1 MARSAPRLLPLGIAL
16 VLLAALTSRTSARS
30 EASFNPSTV
39 VTPKAGFTVPSFKFN
54 FKFDFQRVS
63 NPLVF
68 FAKCQKSSLAGYSSS
83 KQLSNGYDM
92 RVAVVDS
99 SSSIPAHI
107 RFSPQPH
114 SPGAGVA
121 GRGLVERPA
130 SSRRLPFVTSPLSAP
145 PLVSLVSS
153 LLPLRLP
160 HPLALHWQV
169 ENPSSGQPAH
179 CSLAAVTSSSGQPV
193 KAPPLPSRLPRLPLA
208 RPPRRLTDHWQAAV
222 TSSSDQLVNDSS
234 LPFRLSSPSVPH
246 LPLLHLPL
254 LRPHMALASRDP
266 VERSACKRLFS
277 PFVSRHLLSPIF
289 PFSVLPAG
297 SYGPGRQRQ
306 RPRRAISLL
315 TLHWQAATPSSDQ
328 LQLALEA
335 KKGTPAAA
343 SWFAVGWSRSGKMG
357 GSNVIVMEEVG
368 SAPGQYD
375 LESDPLY
382 TAKAVA
388 ASWSASSYSITE
400 DDKSVVMQFSRGIGE
415 DSSVPVKR
423 SGYSNM
429 IWAYGAGI
437 WEVDGGHDA
446 K

>member
-121 GRGLVERPA
+121 GRGLVERPG

-153 LLPLRLP
+153 LLPLRLL
-160 HPLALHWQV
+160 HTLALHWQV
-169 ENPSSGQPAH
+169 ENPSSGQP
-179 CSLAAVTSSSGQPV
+179 VRD
-193 KAPPLPSRLPRLPLA
+193 PPLPSPRLPRFPLS
-208 RPPRRLTDHWQAAV
+208 RPPCRLTVHWQ
-222 TSSSDQLVNDSS
+222 
-234 LPFRLSSPSVPH
+234 R
-246 LPLLHLPL
+246 
-254 LRPHMALASRDP
+254 
-266 VERSACKRLFS
+266 
-277 PFVSRHLLSPIF
+277 
-289 PFSVLPAG
+289 
-297 SYGPGRQRQ
+297 
-306 RPRRAISLL
+306 L

-446 K
+446 KGATVVDFSCNGCKGLLRKRC

>member
-30 EASFNPSTV
+30 EASFYPSTV

-83 KQLSNGYDM
+83 KQLSNG
-92 RVAVVDS
+92 
-99 SSSIPAHI
+99 
-107 RFSPQPH
+107 
-114 SPGAGVA
+114 
-121 GRGLVERPA
+121 
-130 SSRRLPFVTSPLSAP
+130 
-145 PLVSLVSS
+145 
-153 LLPLRLP
+153 
-160 HPLALHWQV
+160 
-169 ENPSSGQPAH
+169 
-179 CSLAAVTSSSGQPV
+179 
-193 KAPPLPSRLPRLPLA
+193 
-208 RPPRRLTDHWQAAV
+208 
-222 TSSSDQLVNDSS
+222 
-234 LPFRLSSPSVPH
+234 
-246 LPLLHLPL
+246 
-254 LRPHMALASRDP
+254 
-266 VERSACKRLFS
+266 
-277 PFVSRHLLSPIF
+277 
-289 PFSVLPAG
+289 
-297 SYGPGRQRQ
+297 
-306 RPRRAISLL
+306 L

-446 K
+446 KGATVVDFSCNGCKGLLRKRC